1 MFDYFIAPFS
11 EYTFMSRALWGC
23 LVLSLS
29 ATPIGVFLTLRKM
42 SLSGDAMAH
51 AILPGAAV
59 GFLVSGLSIFA
70 MTIGG
75 IVAGCIVALLS
86 GMVARHSRAEED
98 SSLAAFY
105 LLSLAVGVLI
115 ISSKGSNV
123 DLLHVLFGSTLA
135 LNNEALLLLSGIAS
149 ITLLVLA
156 VIYRALVLECV
167 DPAFFKSVSRFGAVA
182 HYLFLLL
189 VVLNLVAGFHAL
201 GTLMSVGLMILPAA
215 ISRFWSNRLGVIIS
229 LSFAFAAISC
239 YLGLLLSYHY
249 EFATSPAIILVLGL
263 FYIASIL
270 LIKQCGSFL
279 MKRGSIPRLSTDRP
293 SPPLSTHKGKNNV

>member
-1 MFDYFIAPFS
+1 MNDYFIAPFS
-11 EYTFMSRALWGC
+11 DYTFMSRALWGC

-42 SLSGDAMAH
+42 SLTGDAMAH

-59 GFLVSGLSIFA
+59 GFLVSGLSITA

-75 IVAGCIVALLS
+75 VVAGCIVAFLS
-86 GMVARHSRAEED
+86 GMVAKHSRAEED

-105 LLSLAVGVLI
+105 LLSLAIGVLI
-115 ISSKGSNV
+115 ISAKGSNV

-135 LNNEALLLLSGIAS
+135 LNNEALILLSSICS
-149 ITLLVLA
+149 ITIIVLA

-167 DPAFFKSVSRFGAVA
+167 DPAFFRSVSRFGDIA

-215 ISRFWSNRLGVIIS
+215 IARFWSNRLGVIIA
-229 LSFAFAAISC
+229 LSCLFAVISC

-249 EFATSPAIILVLGL
+249 EFATSSAIIMVLGT
-263 FYIASIL
+263 FYVASII
-270 LIKQCGSFL
+270 LIKQCGSFYF
-279 MKRGSIPRLSTDRP
+279 SCPTIF
-293 SPPLSTHKGKNNV
+293 KGRNNDQC

>member
-42 SLSGDAMAH
+42 SLTGDAMAH
-51 AILPGAAV
+51 AILPGAAI
-59 GFLVSGLSIFA
+59 GFLVSGLSITA

-75 IVAGCIVALLS
+75 VVAGCIVAFLS
-86 GMVARHSRAEED
+86 GMVAKHSRAEED

-105 LLSLAVGVLI
+105 LLSLAIGVLI

-135 LNNEALLLLSGIAS
+135 LNNEALILLSAIS
-149 ITLLVLA
+149 TVTIITLA

-167 DPAFFKSVSRFGAVA
+167 DPAFFNSVSRVGTIA

-215 ISRFWSNRLGVIIS
+215 IARFWSNRLAIIIV
-229 LSFAFAAISC
+229 LSCVFASISC
-239 YLGLLLSYHY
+239 YIGLLLSYHY
-249 EFATSPAIILVLGL
+249 EYATSSAIIIVLGV
-263 FYIASIL
+263 FYIASII
-270 LIKQCGSFL
+270 LIKQCGSFYF
-279 MKRGSIPRLSTDRP
+279 SCPTIF
-293 SPPLSTHKGKNNV
+293 KGQKND